1 MDVAEAKE
9 AKKQLVRDLRK
20 RINRFQKEAGMKVTW
35 VDIDQIYKGT
45 KESGED
51 VYAAVVDVEV
61 EL

>member
-1 MDVAEAKE
+1 MDVSEAKE

-35 VDIDQIYKGT
+35 VEVDQFYQGT
-45 KESGED
+45 KENGED
-51 VYAAVVDVEV
+51 AYTAVVEVEV